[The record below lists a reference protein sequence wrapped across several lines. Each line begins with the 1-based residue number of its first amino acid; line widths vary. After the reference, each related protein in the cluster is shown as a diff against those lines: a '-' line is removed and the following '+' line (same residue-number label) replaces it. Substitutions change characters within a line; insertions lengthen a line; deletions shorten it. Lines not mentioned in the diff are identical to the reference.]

1 MGMRQLKISKSITN
15 RTSDGLDKY
24 LQEISKIPLVTAEEE
39 VELAIKIKTGDET
52 ALHRLVNG
60 NLRFVVS
67 VAKQYQHQG
76 LNLAD
81 LIDEGNLG
89 LIKAAMRFDET
100 KGFKFI
106 SFAVWWIRQTILLS
120 LAEQGRIIR
129 MPLNKVGLNN
139 RIVFARQLFEQQNER
154 EPTAEELSEILELDL
169 IDIIDTISN
178 TQRHIS
184 MDSPVHEG
192 EESTLVDTISDP
204 NADAT
209 DINMEYKESLHQ
221 EVQIALSALTKKQR
235 QIICYFFGIGM
246 ENCLSLEDI
255 ALMLNLTRE
264 RVRQIKEKAITRLK
278 LTDCSNHLKGFLG

>member
-1 MGMRQLKISKSITN
+1 
-15 RTSDGLDKY
+15 
-24 LQEISKIPLVTAEEE
+24 
-39 VELAIKIKTGDET
+39 
-52 ALHRLVNG
+52 LHRLVNG

-106 SFAVWWIRQTILLS
+106 SFAVWWIRQSILLS

-129 MPLNKVGLNN
+129 MPLNKVGLNTK
-139 RIVFARQLFEQQNER
+139 IVNARQLFEQQNER

-169 IDIIDTISN
+169 TDIINTISN
-178 TQRHIS
+178 AQRHIS
-184 MDSPVHEG
+184 MDSPIKEG
-192 EESTLVDTISDP
+192 EDSTLVETISDP

-209 DINMEYKESLHQ
+209 DYKNEYTESLSQ
-221 EVQIALSALTKKQR
+221 EIQIALSALTKKQR

-246 ENCLSLEDI
+246 EHGLSIDDI
-255 ALMLNLTRE
+255 ALMLNITRE
-264 RVRQIKEKAITRLK
+264 RVRQIKDKAITRLK